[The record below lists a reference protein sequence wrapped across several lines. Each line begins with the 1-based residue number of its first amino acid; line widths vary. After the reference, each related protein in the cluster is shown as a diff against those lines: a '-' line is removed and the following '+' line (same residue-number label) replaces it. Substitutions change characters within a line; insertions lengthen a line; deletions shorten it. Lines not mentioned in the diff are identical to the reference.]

1 MLAPVEMIMETD
13 VLQSYGEI
21 QKLEM
26 TVLSQD
32 SSETVHYFRT
42 ICGKEKMKAVH
53 LPFEFIVT
61 KKPKPIMNYRG
72 MITIYLHQQDRKVV
86 INTECSTFR
95 NKCWQ

>member
-32 SSETVHYFRT
+32 SSETVYYFLPT
-42 ICGKEKMKAVH
+42 WGKEKMKAIH
-53 LPFEFIVT
+53 LPFEFIVS
-61 KKPKPIMNYRG
+61 KKAQANNELWWNDYRSFSS
-72 MITIYLHQQDRKVV
+72 TRRKG
-86 INTECSTFR
+86 SY
-95 NKCWQ
+95 